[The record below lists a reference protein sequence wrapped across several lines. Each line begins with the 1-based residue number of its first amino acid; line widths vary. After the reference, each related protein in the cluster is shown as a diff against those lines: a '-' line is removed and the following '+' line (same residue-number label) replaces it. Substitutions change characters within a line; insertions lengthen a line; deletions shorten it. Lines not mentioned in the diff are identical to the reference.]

1 MFDDLNHLNFHI
13 KLNLGLPGSSL
24 RNINPN
30 KHFRKSK
37 TKKKISNVNELNSK
51 CFCCCFFFI
60 IFFKKISCYWEQ
72 NKNKENLSSKN
83 EIVIVILPVI
93 VIVLDN
99 DYSQNH
105 FHYV

>member
-1 MFDDLNHLNFHI
+1 MIFILKLFRMFDDLNHLNFHI

-51 CFCCCFFFI
+51 Q
-60 IFFKKISCYWEQ
+60 KYSNS
-72 NKNKENLSSKN
+72 NKL
-83 EIVIVILPVI
+83 
-93 VIVLDN
+93 
-99 DYSQNH
+99 
-105 FHYV
+105 